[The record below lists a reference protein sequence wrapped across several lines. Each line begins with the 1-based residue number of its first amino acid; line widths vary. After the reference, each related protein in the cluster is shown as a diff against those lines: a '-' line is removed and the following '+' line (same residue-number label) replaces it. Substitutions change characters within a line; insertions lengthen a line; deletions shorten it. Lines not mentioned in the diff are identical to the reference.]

1 MVTTIRAVLSAAML
15 FGFYV
20 YAFGL
25 VVLLGWLTF
34 WVGGRTGS
42 SAVAGK
48 LGYLTLAVAAA
59 ILWATW
65 KVIRSKPQ
73 PMPGLVLTEHR
84 APQLWAEVRGLAR
97 AVGTRVPDEIRLVG
111 DVNAAVSENATL
123 LGLRSG
129 RRLLYVGMPLAQ
141 ALTVSQLRAVLAHE
155 LGHYSGQ
162 HTRLGPLTYRGRA
175 TMAATI
181 GRVGPT
187 SLTGRFLL
195 GYAWFYQLVSAAVSR
210 RQEIEADKSAVR
222 VAGKWATASAL
233 RELPGL
239 SAAWAF
245 YLDSYVGLNLDSGA
259 APAGVF
265 ANFPRLLQAR
275 YAELDQFRVED
286 DGGPRSRFDSHPPI
300 PARVALIER
309 EPDVAVHTDNRPAL
323 ALFPSGDLGVQ
334 VESEVFDFG
343 TRNRLPFADYTAA
356 ATQDQH
362 QRIADVL
369 YRAAARIGGAGNL
382 RTVLEL
388 IASGRSA
395 ELATALGGPDA
406 FASHLASALAV
417 ALVRSRY
424 AGWQHSWSGPVR
436 LVDYRGDPVA
446 LDDLTEAAG
455 GNRVAQVARWLASVG
470 VDVDGIGVRDARASA
485 VGGGAIAGIVNA
497 VVDGKR
503 TDVVLLDLGLV
514 LVPGMPRLKM
524 KQATPRM
531 HHMLTEV
538 PPERLA
544 NAEGHRYVAYEDIAS
559 ARVTKRLPAT
569 YELTLHD
576 RKRIMVRWGT
586 ESEEM
591 GDGWKALARVVGVV
605 QPTA

>member
-1 MVTTIRAVLSAAML
+1 VVTTIRAALSAALL

-25 VVLLGWLTF
+25 VVLLAWLTF
-34 WVGGRTGS
+34 WVGGHTS
-42 SAVAGK
+42 SGAVVGK

-65 KVIRSKPQ
+65 KVIRSKPE
-73 PMPGLVLTEHR
+73 PMPGLVLTEQR
-84 APQLWAEVRGLAR
+84 APQLWSDVRALAR

-111 DVNAAVSENATL
+111 DVNAAVSENATW

-129 RRLLYVGMPLAQ
+129 RRLLYIGLPLAQ

-181 GRVGPT
+181 GRIGPT
-187 SLTGRFLL
+187 SLAGRFL
-195 GYAWFYQLVSAAVSR
+195 GIYAWLYQLVSAAVSR
-210 RQEIEADKSAVR
+210 GQEIEADRSAVR

-245 YLDSYVGLNLDSGA
+245 YLDSYVALNLDSGT

-275 YAELDQFRVED
+275 SSELDRFRGED
-286 DGGPRSRFDSHPPI
+286 DGQPQSRFDSHPPI
-300 PARVALIER
+300 PARIALIER
-309 EPDVAVHTDNRPAL
+309 EADVPVHTDNRPAL
-323 ALFPSGDLGVQ
+323 ALFPPGDLGAE

-343 TRNRLPFADYTAA
+343 ARTRVPFPDYTAA
-356 ATQDQH
+356 AMQDQH
-362 QRIADVL
+362 QRAADVL

-382 RTVLEL
+382 RTVLDL
-388 IASGRSA
+388 IASGRTG
-395 ELATALGGPDA
+395 ELATALGGQDA

-417 ALVRSRY
+417 ALVRCRY
-424 AGWQHSWSGPVR
+424 AAWQHSWSGPVR
-436 LVDYRGDPVA
+436 LVDHRGEPVR
-446 LDDLTEAAG
+446 LNDLAEAAVG
-455 GNRVAQVARWLASVG
+455 GRVAEVAHWLASVH
-470 VDVDGIGVRDARASA
+470 VDVQEVGVRDTRASA
-485 VGGGAIAGIVNA
+485 VGGGAVAGIVNA

-514 LVPGMPRLKM
+514 LVPGVPRLKM
-524 KQATPRM
+524 KRAKPRM

-538 PPERLA
+538 APERLA
-544 NAEGHRYVAYEDIAS
+544 SAAGHRYVPYEEVAS
-559 ARVTKRLPAT
+559 ARMTKRVPVT
-569 YELTLHD
+569 FELTLHGGEQI
-576 RKRIMVRWGT
+576 RVRWGS
-586 ESEEM
+586 ESEEV
-591 GDGWKALARVVGVV
+591 GEGWKALGSVVGAV